1 MNRNMQALFMD
12 EDDQLVSFA
21 PRKQKIQKLAREA
34 DKDMLDRKRKQK
46 IRDRGRH
53 NKTQPEFA

>member
-1 MNRNMQALFMD
+1 MNRNLQALFIDD
-12 EDDQLVSFA
+12 ESIVFFA
-21 PRKQKIQKLAREA
+21 PRKPRIQKLAREA